1 MAAPPVWG
9 GNMTTEDVVLTAS
22 AHELAT
28 DGTYCIIS
36 NTGANNIIVSPTD
49 SSTGL
54 LLAPG
59 GTFETQT
66 GSGSRIWVKGT
77 AGQTVFALTYQ

>member
-1 MAAPPVWG
+1 MAQDMAAPPVWG
-9 GNMTTEDVVLTAS
+9 GN
-22 AHELAT
+22 
-28 DGTYCIIS
+28 IIS
-36 NTGANNIIVSPTD
+36 NNAANNIIVSPTD